1 MCEVPYFQTCKR
13 SSENDCGSGTL
24 FVAIKTWLKDTL
36 NNLCLSK
43 TGSGTSALRQTGS
56 TDVRRALSG
65 PWTFDLE
72 AIPIDILRH
81 FQVNLP
87 PSVLVHSLVNPF
99 VFVAVEVR
107 VSIYLSSQDAQHVV
121 GSLIREVC
129 GPKFGGL
136 VLGFM
141 MPLSK
146 PPNAWWKAPDEM

>member
-1 MCEVPYFQTCKR
+1 M
-13 SSENDCGSGTL
+13 
-24 FVAIKTWLKDTL
+24 
-36 NNLCLSK
+36 CLSK

-107 VSIYLSSQDAQHVV
+107 VSIYLSSQDAQYVV
-121 GSLIREVC
+121 GSLIREIC

-146 PPNAWWKAPDEM
+146 PPNA